1 MEPAAEDP
9 GTWSCAAD
17 MLAPGRTATFRLSRR
32 GKTVEGFIVNVK
44 GSYHAYVNRC
54 PHAGTSLDL
63 WPNEFL
69 TEDGRYL
76 ICSTHGAIYEPTS
89 GLCTAGPCVG
99 DRLTALPLVVDGA
112 MLVVRLPPPT
122 GSPAAAADE

>member
-1 MEPAAEDP
+1 MEPATEEP

-17 MLAPGRTATFRLSRR
+17 MLAPGRTSKFHLRLR
-32 GKTVEGFIVNVK
+32 GKPVEGFIVNVN

-69 TEDGRYL
+69 TDDGRYL
-76 ICSTHGAIYEPTS
+76 ICSTHGAIFEQHT
-89 GLCTAGPCVG
+89 GLCVEGPCPG
-99 DRLTALPLVVDGA
+99 ASLERLLVSRNGRQLVVSC
-112 MLVVRLPPPT
+112 PT
-122 GSPAAAADE
+122 